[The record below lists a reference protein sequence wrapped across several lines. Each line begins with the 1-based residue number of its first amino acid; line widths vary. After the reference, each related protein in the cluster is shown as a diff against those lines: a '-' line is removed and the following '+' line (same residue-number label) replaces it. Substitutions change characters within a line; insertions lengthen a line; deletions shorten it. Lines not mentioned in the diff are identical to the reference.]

1 MAQEEENLLKS
12 VSEISKK
19 YEKKYRKNQ
28 EAGVYYNIFN
38 IIGKASD
45 EVNIH
50 TKFLANLLNPKGDH
64 GCGDIFLKTFLEQV
78 KVNIGK
84 KDLTKSKVYYEYDIG
99 PITEDYINGGRLDI
113 LIEISKNFAIII
125 ENKIYAGDQEKQ
137 LLRYYNY
144 AKKYK
149 KNKIFY
155 LTLHGNE
162 PSDKSTDGNDKYWEE
177 ISYEEHIKNFL
188 ESWLNCNGN
197 KNKTH
202 IYPIIQQYTQ
212 LIDYLTDNYVSEGEE
227 GDIKKLLLKENNIKL
242 AFELQ
247 KQILPAKEEIFKK
260 LFNTLKEKVKE
271 INNQIILNIELN
283 EPNTGAEQT
292 RYWRIY
298 IHRNSWN
305 SKLTFELDSIT
316 FESKFGIT
324 LKDDKNTKTLQ
335 KKLRA
340 LKPNKN
346 NHFWW
351 IIWDHPSEDYA
362 YWNAEIFEHIYKK
375 PISLAEILTDK
386 IKSYIPVLDD
396 ITENIINDGK
406 FQSDLDQII
415 DEKNILL
422 KDKNLLYAEKLCNE
436 LDEALVSYFIGKS
449 GIVKECYHCKYFDND
464 NKYLYFLPIKSQNGI
479 FEIGFGNYLE
489 NGFSEKD
496 IDNYRKLFENFTFSD
511 TDLEYNYRF
520 KNSSWVG
527 RKYKYNG
534 DFSSDSLKNLKNKI
548 KNSLKT
554 LIKKT

>member
-1 MAQEEENLLKS
+1 MTEKQLLEKVSKISQE
-12 VSEISKK
+12 
-19 YEKKYRKNQ
+19 YEKKNRKNQ

-64 GCGDIFLKTFLEQV
+64 GCGTDFLKLFLEQV

-84 KDLTKSKVYYEYDIG
+84 NNLTNTKVHYEYDIG
-99 PITEDYINGGRLDI
+99 PITEDYNNGGRLDI
-113 LIEISKNFAIII
+113 LIEISKDFAIII
-125 ENKIYAGDQEKQ
+125 ENKIYADDQEKQ

-144 AKKYK
+144 AQKYK
-149 KNKIFY
+149 KYIIFY
-155 LTLHGNE
+155 LTLHGDE
-162 PSDKSTDGNDKYWEE
+162 PSNNSTGENDKYWEE
-177 ISYEEHIKNFL
+177 ISYEEHIKTFL
-188 ESWLNCNGN
+188 ESWLNDNDN

-227 GDIKKLLLKENNIKL
+227 EDIRNLLLKENNIKL

-247 KQILPAKEEIFKK
+247 KQILPAKKEIFKK

-271 INNQIILNIELN
+271 NNKQIILNIEMN
-283 EPNTGAEQT
+283 EPNTDTEQT

-305 SKLTFELDSIT
+305 SMLTFELDSIT

-324 LKDDKNTKTLQ
+324 LKYDKNTKTLQ

-362 YWNAEIFEHIYKK
+362 YWNADTFLDTD
-375 PISLAEILTDK
+375 SLVNILVDK
-386 IKSYIPVLDD
+386 IKSYIPVLND
-396 ITENIINDGK
+396 TRENKINDGK
-406 FQSDLDQII
+406 FQSDSVQSI
-415 DEKNILL
+415 DDTNILL
-422 KDKNLLYAEKLCNE
+422 KNKNLLYAEKLCNE
-436 LDEALVSYFIGKS
+436 LDEALVSYFIGES
-449 GIVKECYHCKYFDND
+449 GIVYECYHYKYFDND
-464 NKYLYFLPIKSQNGI
+464 NKYLYFLPIRSQNQI

-489 NGFSEKD
+489 KGFSEKD
-496 IDNYRKLFENFTFSD
+496 IGKYKDLFNNVTFRY
-511 TDLEYNYRF
+511 TDQEYNYRF
-520 KNSSWVG
+520 NNSSWVG

-534 DFSSDSLKNLKNKI
+534 DFSNESLNNLKKEITKFLDTLLSN
-548 KNSLKT
+548 LKT
-554 LIKKT
+554 KVK